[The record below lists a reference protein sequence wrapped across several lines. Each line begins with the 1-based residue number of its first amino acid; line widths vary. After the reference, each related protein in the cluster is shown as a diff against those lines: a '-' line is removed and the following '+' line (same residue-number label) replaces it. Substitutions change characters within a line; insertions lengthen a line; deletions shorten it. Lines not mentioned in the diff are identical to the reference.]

1 MNKGRSRVLSGKK
14 KTHNLNTNTL
24 FVVQL
29 LSLQLQ
35 TLAENILDL
44 LWAHWT
50 VEGDSVSH
58 FIDIPALLLAVVY

>member
-44 LWAHWT
+44 L
-50 VEGDSVSH
+50 
-58 FIDIPALLLAVVY
+58 